1 MAYLQYQKRPAWP
14 PIIYPNAA
22 NKEDSTMKYFVE
34 HGLGYKKYGTAILAL
49 ILMAGLSISS
59 SAYAKEKVVS
69 PEASQ
74 LLGKLSKALAEVAD
88 VARPAVVNISTTS
101 TVDVEESPFGDMFND
116 PFFRHFFGDQFGN
129 PGQKRKYKSN
139 ALGSGV
145 IVSSDGYILTNN
157 HVVKGADEI
166 KVILFDKRE
175 FKGKVVGTDP
185 RTDLAVVKIEAKDL
199 PTIKIGDSKKLKTGD
214 IVLAI
219 GNPFG
224 LNQTITMGIVS
235 AVGRSN
241 IGLAD
246 FEDFIQTDAP
256 INPGNS
262 GGALVN
268 SDGELVGI
276 NTAIFSTSGGY
287 MGIGFSIPSDMAKSV
302 MDSIIKYGK
311 VIRGWM
317 GVSIQNL
324 TPELSKSMG
333 FKESEGVLISG
344 VESGSPADKAGLKRG
359 DLIME
364 MSGKKVVDSTG
375 LRNMVSASAPGTKVE
390 VKIIRE
396 GKVQT
401 IPMTLGEYKEKK
413 VIKKTEYENA
423 LKGVTVQE
431 LTPGVRD
438 KLDLPDN
445 LNGVA
450 ITSIASDSPAQG
462 LLQANDV
469 IQEVNRHA
477 IQSAHEFDE
486 VVSKIGAHDTVLLLI
501 YREGGSIY
509 LTIKP

>member
-1 MAYLQYQKRPAWP
+1 
-14 PIIYPNAA
+14 
-22 NKEDSTMKYFVE
+22 MKYCE
-34 HGLGYKKYGTAILAL
+34 KPILGFEQFSAIILAVVF
-49 ILMAGLSISS
+49 MAALSTSG
-59 SAYAKEKVVS
+59 SALAKEQVVS
-69 PEASQ
+69 RESSQ
-74 LLGKLSKALAEVAD
+74 LLGKLSNALAEVAE
-88 VARPAVVNISTTS
+88 VARPVVVNISTTTTIS
-101 TVDVEESPFGDMFND
+101 EEENPLGDMFND
-116 PFFRHFFGDQFGN
+116 PYFRHFFGDQGN
-129 PGQKRKYKSN
+129 PGKTRKHKSS

-145 IVSSDGYILTNN
+145 IVSPDGYILTND

-185 RTDLAVVKIEAKDL
+185 RTDLAVIKINAKDL
-199 PTIKIGDSKKLKTGD
+199 PTIKIGDSSKLKTGD
-214 IVLAI
+214 IVLAV

-276 NTAIFSTSGGY
+276 NTAIYSTSGGY

-324 TPELSKSMG
+324 TPELAKSMG
-333 FKESEGVLISG
+333 FKETEGALIAG
-344 VESGSPADKAGLKRG
+344 VEGGSPADKAGLKQG
-359 DLIME
+359 DLIVDMN
-364 MSGKKVVDSTG
+364 GKKVVDSTS
-375 LRNMVSASAPGTKVE
+375 LRNMVAASAPGTKVDI
-390 VKIIRE
+390 KIIRE
-396 GKVQT
+396 GKEQT
-401 IPMTLGEYKEKK
+401 ISMTLGEYKEKK

-423 LKGVTVQE
+423 LKDVTVEE
-431 LTPGVRD
+431 LNPSIRER
-438 KLDLPDN
+438 LNLPEN
-445 LNGVA
+445 LNGVV
-450 ITSIASDSPAQG
+450 ITGVSADSPAQG

-469 IQEVNRHA
+469 IQEVNRHV
-477 IQSAHEFDE
+477 IQNAQDFEQI
-486 VVSKIGAHDTVLLLI
+486 VSKIGEHDTVLLLI
-501 YREGGSIY
+501 YRGGGSIY